1 MCPDFKHAKS
11 SRTQEHSTFIFEV
24 IQISQ
29 MQNIMTKNHISKIT
43 KSPGIQDPLIK
54 VKNET
59 EKHIALRKKCICINL
74 GEPKAIYF
82 TLSPAQGTT
91 CNKMK

>member
-59 EKHIALRKKCICINL
+59 EKHIALRKKMHL
-74 GEPKAIYF
+74 YQPWG
-82 TLSPAQGTT
+82 AQSNIFHSIPCTR
-91 CNKMK
+91 NNM